1 MGSKRQKFVSGRYT
15 LMVSLGTTIKHLDNK
30 KSNKKNMRLLIL
42 LSIVLFSCNK
52 KKTAD
57 ASISTTYRQT
67 KTVSYNSVSVDVII
81 DKPALN
87 EVDVLLVFHGTVMYD
102 SSIMTAANTTL
113 DKFKGILDR
122 NDMMIVSVAY
132 PQESV
137 LLGDNIVQGEA
148 ALLWLKNKAS
158 QELGIT
164 VKKIFL
170 GGHSQGGYMVTR
182 LNTMHQTNGVI
193 ANAPGPLNLVYRCQL
208 EENGQIQPSAVCT
221 KLKKVYGTTS
231 SNPNPYFQRSLL
243 NFTNGFKSDILFVQG
258 LSDSPIQL
266 YTWPTFKQDVLS
278 CSNCQYSQFIE
289 ITGGG
294 HGSLFESP
302 IGKSEFNTFIN
313 NH

>member
-1 MGSKRQKFVSGRYT
+1 MRILTILT
-15 LMVSLGTTIKHLDNK
+15 LLF
-30 KSNKKNMRLLIL
+30 
-42 LSIVLFSCNK
+42 FSCTKDNTTEQPIP
-52 KKTAD
+52 TA
-57 ASISTTYRQT
+57 YRIT
-67 KTVSYNSVSVDVII
+67 KSVNYNNINVDVVI

-87 EVDVLLVFHGTVMYD
+87 EVDVLLVFHGTVLYD
-102 SSIMTAANTTL
+102 SNLMTAANTTL

-122 NDMMIVSVAY
+122 KDMMIVSVAY
-132 PQESV
+132 PQENV
-137 LLGDNIVQGEA
+137 VLGDNIVQGEA

-164 VKKIFL
+164 VKKVFL

-221 KLKKVYGTTS
+221 KLKNVYGTTS

-243 NFTNGFKSDILFVQG
+243 NFTNGFKSDILFIQG

-266 YTWPTFKQDVLS
+266 YTWPSFKQDVLS
-278 CSNCQYSQFIE
+278 CSNCQNSQFIE

-302 IGKSEFNTFIN
+302 IGKTEFNNFIN
-313 NH
+313 SH

>member
-1 MGSKRQKFVSGRYT
+1 
-15 LMVSLGTTIKHLDNK
+15 
-30 KSNKKNMRLLIL
+30 MRLFTL
-42 LSIVLFSCNK
+42 LTLFFLSCAKDNTTEQPTP
-52 KKTAD
+52 TA
-57 ASISTTYRQT
+57 YRIT
-67 KTVSYNSVSVDVII
+67 KSVSYNNINVDVVI

-102 SSIMTAANTTL
+102 SSIMTAANNTL
-113 DKFKGILDR
+113 DKFKSILDR

-132 PQESV
+132 PQQNI

-164 VKKIFL
+164 VKKVFL

-208 EENGQIQPSAVCT
+208 EENGQIQPSSECT
-221 KLKKVYGTTS
+221 KLKNVYGTTS
-231 SNPNPYFQRSLL
+231 SNPNPYLQRSLL

-266 YTWPTFKQDVLS
+266 YTWPTFKQDVQS
-278 CSNCQYSQFIE
+278 CSNCQNSQFIE
-289 ITGGG
+289 ITGGE
-294 HGSLFESP
+294 HVSLFES
-302 IGKSEFNTFIN
+302 IIAKTEFNKFIN
-313 NH
+313 SH